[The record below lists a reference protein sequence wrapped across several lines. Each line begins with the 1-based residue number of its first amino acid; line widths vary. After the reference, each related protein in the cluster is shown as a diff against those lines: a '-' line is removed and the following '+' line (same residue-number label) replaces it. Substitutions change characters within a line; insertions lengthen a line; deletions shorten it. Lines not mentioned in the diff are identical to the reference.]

1 MDGRGSRNMYGAL
14 SEQLRPLTN
23 YRKES
28 IPEQSQI
35 GIASNKTYQGT
46 YNENDKNKALIFN
59 RT

>member
-1 MDGRGSRNMYGAL
+1 MYGAL
-14 SEQLRPLTN
+14 SESPRPLTN

-35 GIASNKTYQGT
+35 GIASNKTYQGI

-59 RT
+59 RTK